1 MKPLELIPP
10 AWRARLAKARVE
22 EIRSG
27 LGGASV
33 FRVEGASGQKQ
44 FLKIAQGEEAKA
56 LRQEIERTS
65 WLRSQGINVPEVLD
79 VLTDVQITVLL
90 MSAVS
95 GVPADESLGTPSETI
110 GLVGRAM
117 AQLHAVP
124 VELCPFDERLG
135 VRLTRA
141 KTDVVLGVVDPE
153 HFDQRNRGISPAHL
167 LARLTEGIPDSE
179 DLVVVHGDATFANII
194 LETSGTVGFIDCG
207 RSGVADRYVDLSV
220 IVWGIENNFG
230 QEWIDSFFRAYGLGN
245 TWDRLKVR
253 YYADL
258 YELF

>member
-1 MKPLELIPP
+1 MKPLELILR
-10 AWRARLAKARVE
+10 AWRARLSKARVE

-27 LGGASV
+27 LSNASL
-33 FRVEGASGQKQ
+33 FRVEGVSGEKQ
-44 FLKIAQGEEAKA
+44 FLKIAQGDEAKA

-65 WLRSQGINVPEVLD
+65 WLRSQGINVPEILD
-79 VLTDVQITVLL
+79 VLTDAQMTALL
-90 MSAVS
+90 MSAVN
-95 GVPADESLGTPSETI
+95 GIPADESLGTPSETI
-110 GLVGRAM
+110 SLVGRAM

-141 KTDVVLGVVDPE
+141 KTDVDLGVIDPE
-153 HFDQRNRGISPAHL
+153 HFDERNRGVSPAHL
-167 LARLTEGIPDSE
+167 LARLINTAPGYE

-194 LETSGTVGFIDCG
+194 LATSGPVGFVDCG

-220 IVWGIENNFG
+220 IVWEIESNFG
-230 QEWIDSFFRAYGLGN
+230 HEWVDSFFGAYGLGR

>member
-1 MKPLELIPP
+1 MGPLELIPP
-10 AWRARLAKARVE
+10 DWRARLAKAQVE

-33 FRVEGASGQKQ
+33 FRVEDASGQKQ
-44 FLKIAQGEEAKA
+44 FLKIAESEKAKA
-56 LRQEIERTS
+56 LRQEIERAS

-79 VLTDVQITVLL
+79 ALTDVNVTALL
-90 MSAVS
+90 MSAMS

-110 GLVGRAM
+110 GLLGRAM

-124 VELCPFDERLG
+124 IELCPFDERLS

-141 KTDVVLGVVDPE
+141 ETDVDLGVVDPE
-153 HFDQRNRGISPAHL
+153 QFDERNRGISPTHL
-167 LARLTEGIPDSE
+167 LARLIDTIPDSE

-194 LETSGTVGFIDCG
+194 IESSGVVGFIDLG
-207 RSGVADRYVDLSV
+207 RSGIADRYVDLSV
-220 IVWGIENNFG
+220 IVLEIENNFG
-230 QEWIDSFFRAYGLGN
+230 QKWIDRFFRAYGLGN
-245 TWDRLKVR
+245 TWDRVKVR

>member
-1 MKPLELIPP
+1 MKPLESIPP

-22 EIRSG
+22 EIQSG

-33 FRVEGASGQKQ
+33 FRLEDASGQKQ
-44 FLKIAQGEEAKA
+44 FLKIAEGEEAEA

-79 VLTDVQITVLL
+79 ALTDVKRTALL

-95 GVPADESLGTPSETI
+95 GVPADENLGTPSETI
-110 GLVGRAM
+110 GLLGRAM

-124 VELCPFDERLG
+124 VELCPFDERLS

-141 KTDVVLGVVDPE
+141 KADVDLGVVDPGQ
-153 HFDQRNRGISPAHL
+153 FDERNRGISPAHL
-167 LARLTEGIPDSE
+167 LARLIDTIPDSE

-194 LETSGTVGFIDCG
+194 LGSSGTVGFIDCG

-220 IVWGIENNFG
+220 IVWEIENNFG
-230 QEWIDSFFRAYGLGN
+230 QEWIDSFFRIYGLGDH
-245 TWDRLKVR
+245 WDRLKAR

>member
-1 MKPLELIPP
+1 MKALELIPP
-10 AWRARLAKARVE
+10 AWRTRLAKARVE
-22 EIRSG
+22 EIRTG

-33 FRVEGASGQKQ
+33 FRVEDGSGGKQ
-44 FLKIAQGEEAKA
+44 FLKIAEGEEAKA

-65 WLRSQGINVPEVLD
+65 WLRSEGINVPEVLD
-79 VLTDVQITVLL
+79 ALVDVQMAALI
-90 MSAVS
+90 MSAMS
-95 GVPADESLGTPSETI
+95 GVSADESPRPPGETI
-110 GLVGRAM
+110 GLIGRAL

-124 VELCPFDERLG
+124 VELCPFDERLS

-141 KTDVVLGVVDPE
+141 KADIDSGVVEPE
-153 HFDQRNRGISPAHL
+153 EFDERNRGISPTQL
-167 LARLTEGIPDSE
+167 LTRLIETMPASE

-194 LETSGTVGFIDCG
+194 LNSSGTVGFIDCG

-220 IVWGIENNFG
+220 VAWEIENNFG
-230 QEWIDSFFRAYGLGN
+230 QGLIGSFFRAYGLGE
-245 TWDRLKVR
+245 TWDRGKVR